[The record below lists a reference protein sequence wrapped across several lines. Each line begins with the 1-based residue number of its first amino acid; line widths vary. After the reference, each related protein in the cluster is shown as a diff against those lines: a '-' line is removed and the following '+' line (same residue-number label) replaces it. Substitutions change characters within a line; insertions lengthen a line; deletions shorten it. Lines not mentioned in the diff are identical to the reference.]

1 MEFFTDLSD
10 RASEQ
15 LSGGNKGVGAL
26 GNAGEPQTGG
36 YFNGNGNNP
45 HAAGNPD
52 ADQPGNDSTPGNG
65 GNFNPN
71 NPHFNPGTGV

>member
-15 LSGGNKGVGAL
+15 ISGGR
-26 GNAGEPQTGG
+26 GNTGEPQTGG

-45 HAAGNPD
+45 HAADNPD
-52 ADQPGNDSTPGNG
+52 AGQPGNGGTPGNG
-65 GNFNPN
+65 GLFNPN
-71 NPHFNPGTGV
+71 NPHFDGV